1 MICGHGQVTF
11 LISTLDKVV
20 QADGQAQVVEAALLL
35 QNGFEQLRNKEDP
48 RKRAD
53 LLRYIEKMEEPL
65 MTAVIRIFYLYSSL
79 LNVADEA
86 HSHRRRREEVW
97 ASRNARPLWPAS
109 FDHTL
114 RLFKEAN
121 VGAEDLQALLN
132 RIEVQSKNNSLAKI
146 MC

>member
-1 MICGHGQVTF
+1 
-11 LISTLDKVV
+11 
-20 QADGQAQVVEAALLL
+20 
-35 QNGFEQLRNKEDP
+35 
-48 RKRAD
+48 
-53 LLRYIEKMEEPL
+53 

-132 RIEVQSKNNSLAKI
+132 RIEVKSKNNSLAKI
-146 MC
+146 MCQSPGQASFTRSL

>member
-1 MICGHGQVTF
+1 MTTTAKILVDTF
-11 LISTLDKVV
+11 FCSSDDDDELQSSAMPKMNPILIVSLEV
-20 QADGQAQVVEAALLL
+20 L
-35 QNGFEQLRNKEDP
+35 GFQ
-48 RKRAD
+48 
-53 LLRYIEKMEEPL
+53 
-65 MTAVIRIFYLYSSL
+65 
-79 LNVADEA
+79 
-86 HSHRRRREEVW
+86 VW